1 MARNI
6 STRNIWRNIGFSVF
20 ALFSA
25 TIVAFLSFISV
36 ELSVA
41 VFALSSVA
49 FIVMLERYRRSHW
62 EQAADFKF
70 QTLNKKH
77 DALERE
83 VVRHRNHLDDIA
95 KNPARDA
102 VSFKTI
108 AENAEAVQRPKP
120 LKTMKPANLP
130 KEELTKRKAPS
141 MTVIEDSGSLSDMVV
156 EELTGH
162 ALKNRRIDI
171 FMQPI
176 MRLPQ
181 RQRKFYEVF
190 SRVRAKPGV
199 YIPAARYLEIAQKN
213 DQIQD
218 IDALMLAQCLEIV
231 RHTSGIDDAPSFF
244 INITASTLKNGQ
256 FMSRLLA
263 FLSKNRELAQ
273 RMVFE
278 MGQKEFHDLPIP
290 VLQIISGLAK
300 LGCSFSLDHV
310 TSLDEDIADLQ
321 RFRVR
326 YLKAD
331 ADMFASAIGDE
342 RQYKAIMKAKRIL
355 EGNGIGL
362 IAEKIEDEDMMR
374 KLLDYDLHYGQGYL
388 FGRPDLQGAYEPN
401 LKVKRG

>member
-1 MARNI
+1 MNRNVLRNI
-6 STRNIWRNIGFSVF
+6 SFSVF

-25 TIVAFLSFISV
+25 TMVAFLSFISV
-36 ELSVA
+36 ELAVA

-49 FIVMLERYRRSHW
+49 LIVMLERYRRSNW
-62 EQAADFKF
+62 EQSVDFRF
-70 QTLNKKH
+70 KH
-77 DALERE
+77 MRKSHEALERE
-83 VVRHRNHLDDIA
+83 VIRHRNHLDDIA
-95 KNPARDA
+95 QNPNRDA
-102 VSFKTI
+102 VSFQSI
-108 AENAEAVQRPKP
+108 AEQAETVQKPKP
-120 LKTMKPANLP
+120 LKVMKPANLP
-130 KEELTKRKAPS
+130 KEELTERKAPT

-199 YIPAARYLEIAQKN
+199 YIPAKRYLKIAQKN

-231 RHTSGIDDAPSFF
+231 RHTGGIDEAPSFF

-263 FLSKNRELAQ
+263 FLSKNRDLAQ
-273 RMVFE
+273 KLVFE
-278 MGQKEFHDLPIP
+278 MGQKEFHELSIP

-342 RQYKAIMKAKRIL
+342 RQYKAIMKAKRRL

-362 IAEKIEDEDMMR
+362 IAEKIENEDMMR
-374 KLLDYDLHYGQGYL
+374 KLLDYDLHYVQGYL

-401 LKVKRG
+401 SKVKRG

>member
-1 MARNI
+1 M
-6 STRNIWRNIGFSVF
+6 TRNILRNIGLSVF

-25 TIVAFLSFISV
+25 TIVAFLSFVSV

-41 VFALSSVA
+41 VFALASVA
-49 FIVMLERYRRSHW
+49 FIVMLDRYRRSHW
-62 EQAADFKF
+62 EQSVDFRFKHMR
-70 QTLNKKH
+70 KKH
-77 DALERE
+77 EALERE
-83 VVRHRNHLDDIA
+83 VVRHRNHLDDLS

-102 VSFKTI
+102 VSFKSITEESEDI
-108 AENAEAVQRPKP
+108 RKPKP
-120 LKTMKPANLP
+120 LKSMKPANLP
-130 KEELTKRKAPS
+130 KEDITERKAPK
-141 MTVIEDSGSLSDMVV
+141 MTVIEDAGSLSDMVV

-181 RQRKFYEVF
+181 RQRKFYEIF

-199 YIPAARYLEIAQKN
+199 YIPASRYLEIAEKN
-213 DQIQD
+213 DQVQD
-218 IDALMLAQCLEIV
+218 IDAIMLAQCLEIV
-231 RHTSGIDDAPSFF
+231 RHTGSIENAPSFF

-263 FLSKNRELAQ
+263 FLSKNRDLASKL
-273 RMVFE
+273 VFE
-278 MGQKEFHDLPIP
+278 MQQKEFHDLSIP
-290 VLQIISGLAK
+290 VLQIVNGLAK

-326 YLKAD
+326 YLKAN
-331 ADMFASAIGDE
+331 ASMFASAVGDE
-342 RQYKAIMKAKRIL
+342 RQFKAIMKAKRIL

-362 IAEKIEDEDMMR
+362 IAEKIEDEEMMR

-401 LKVKRG
+401 LKVKRA